1 VITLISKR
9 CLNITSSDI
18 RKIFDTSSNDTIN
31 LGIGEPDFTT
41 PKHIIEAA
49 KRALDEGKTHYTP
62 NNGIYELREEISNRL
77 KMDYNLDIH
86 PENIIVTCGASEGL
100 MLSLMSVVDRGD
112 EVIITDPAFLSYRN
126 LIQLCEGRPVPV
138 KLEEDFSLDI
148 EKVKESIT
156 DRTKCIV
163 INTPGN
169 PTGKVM
175 SKGEIKGISDIAED
189 YNLIIISDEV
199 YDKIIY
205 HKKHH
210 SPMKYTDNCIVVN
223 GFSKTYAMTGWRI
236 GYLYVS
242 ENLNSRLNI
251 VDHMIKIHQYSFA
264 CATSFAQYGALAA
277 LRGDQSCVY
286 EMVREFRR
294 RRDLMVKGLKDVF
307 KLYPPE
313 GAFYIFPNTEEYGTG
328 EDVVKKLM
336 EKGIL
341 AVPGVAFGEGS
352 IYHIR
357 FSYATKYEYLE
368 RAVEIIR
375 ETFLGGM

>member
-1 VITLISKR
+1 MISKR
-9 CLNITSSDI
+9 CLNMASSDI

-62 NNGIYELREEISNRL
+62 NNGIYELREEISNKL

-86 PENIIVTCGASEGL
+86 PENIIITCGASEGL

-175 SKGEIKGISDIAED
+175 SKEEIKGISDIAED
-189 YNLIIISDEV
+189 YNLIVISDEV

-277 LRGDQSCVY
+277 LRGDQSCIY

-294 RRDLMVKGLKDVF
+294 RRDLVVKGLKDVF
-307 KLYPPE
+307 KLHPPE

-328 EDVVKKLM
+328 EEVVKRLM
-336 EKGIL
+336 ENGIL
-341 AVPGVAFGEGS
+341 VVPGVAFGKGGL
-352 IYHIR
+352 YHIR
-357 FSYATKYEYLE
+357 LSYATKYELLE
-368 RAVEIIR
+368 KAVEIIK

>member
-1 VITLISKR
+1 MISKR
-9 CLNITSSDI
+9 CLNMASSDI
-18 RKIFDTSSNDTIN
+18 RKIFDTSSNNTIN

-62 NNGIYELREEISNRL
+62 NNGIYELREEISKKL

-86 PENIIVTCGASEGL
+86 PENIIITCGASEGL

-175 SKGEIKGISDIAED
+175 SKEEIKGISDIAED
-189 YNLIIISDEV
+189 YNLIVISDEV

-210 SPMKYTDNCIVVN
+210 SPMEYTDNCIVVN

-277 LRGDQSCVY
+277 LRGDQSCIY

-294 RRDLMVKGLKDVF
+294 RRDLVVKGLKDVF
-307 KLYPPE
+307 KLHPPE

-328 EDVVKKLM
+328 EEVVKRLM
-336 EKGIL
+336 ENGIL
-341 AVPGVAFGEGS
+341 VVPGVAFGKGGL
-352 IYHIR
+352 YHIR
-357 FSYATKYEYLE
+357 LSYATKYELLE
-368 RAVEIIR
+368 KAVEIIK

>member
-1 VITLISKR
+1 MA
-9 CLNITSSDI
+9 SSDI
-18 RKIFDTSSNDTIN
+18 RKIFDTSSNNTIN

-62 NNGIYELREEISNRL
+62 NNGIYELREEISKKL

-86 PENIIVTCGASEGL
+86 PENIIITCGASEGL

-175 SKGEIKGISDIAED
+175 SKEEIKGISDIAED
-189 YNLIIISDEV
+189 YNLIVISDEV

-210 SPMKYTDNCIVVN
+210 SPMEYTDNCIVVN

-277 LRGDQSCVY
+277 LRGDQSCIY

-294 RRDLMVKGLKDVF
+294 RRDLVVKGLKDVF
-307 KLYPPE
+307 KLHPPE

-328 EDVVKKLM
+328 EEVVKRLM
-336 EKGIL
+336 ENGIL
-341 AVPGVAFGEGS
+341 VVPGVAFGKGGL
-352 IYHIR
+352 YHIR
-357 FSYATKYEYLE
+357 LSYATKYELLE
-368 RAVEIIR
+368 KAVEIIK